1 MQWHVLIGS
10 MLLCGIVGIGIW
22 SYAYRL
28 GLKHGQAT
36 TVPFRVIDEL
46 LDHKIHCL
54 GQNPALARVEL
65 ETTLNIESWEAQSFT
80 QRVLQG
86 HRTQKD
92 AMTRAAHAP
101 SAEVSSI
108 L

>member
-1 MQWHVLIGS
+1 MQWHVLIGI
-10 MLLCGIVGIGIW
+10 MLLCGVVGIGIW

-36 TVPFRVIDEL
+36 KVPFRVIDEL

-54 GQNPALARVEL
+54 GHDPAFARVEL
-65 ETTLNIESWEAQSFT
+65 ETSLHVASWELQSLT
-80 QRVLQG
+80 QHALQT
-86 HRTQKD
+86 HRNQKD
-92 AMTRAAHAP
+92 AVTLAAHAS

-108 L
+108 P